1 MLTEHL
7 TKQHQIEVG
16 HGGEEEVEVGSTN
29 ALPRK
34 RGRPRGPGRKGK
46 KLMMENRE
54 GQDLQMESM
63 KQLDSGE
70 NSQGQDMQREGMKQQ
85 DSLPGDR
92 CNQTEGTSS
101 LAQLPTRKRSWS

>member
-46 KLMMENRE
+46 KPIRGNSGGQDMLMLSTKQPDSVENDK
-54 GQDLQMESM
+54 GQDLQ
-63 KQLDSGE
+63 
-70 NSQGQDMQREGMKQQ
+70 REGTKQQ
-85 DSLPGDR
+85 DSLLGNEI
-92 CNQTEGTSS
+92 NQSEGPSGS
-101 LAQLPTRKRSWS
+101 AQLPTRKRLFL